1 MPPRKKQTIK
11 LNQALPMKESSSSSS
26 SGKSYADVVK
36 NGTKRT
42 IQRKSSTKA
51 IVISSSDPEMVE
63 NVDVGEISTIAN
75 TTARTHTPPPR
86 DAPDVALLTRS
97 LGNLSTPSS
106 QRSFTLL
113 EVSPNMIPLSP
124 IAPSS
129 PIAPRSYAEIAR
141 SAIGPSTRQ
150 TTNSTNLFPPAT
162 TRALQRG
169 KMSEKEADLLVAH
182 LVVPDELVDDVAAGL
197 AAVKEVFDILYPQKT
212 KTNCR
217 KTIQMWKLMTQ
228 SIMYALN

>member
-11 LNQALPMKESSSSSS
+11 LNQALPMKDSNSSSSS
-26 SGKSYADVVK
+26 SGKSLTLVLK

-42 IQRKSSTKA
+42 IHRKSSIKA
-51 IVISSSDPEMVE
+51 IVISSSDPEIVE
-63 NVDVGEISTIAN
+63 NVDVGDISTIAN

-97 LGNLSTPSS
+97 LENQNTPSS

-113 EVSPNMIPLSP
+113 DISPNMIPLSP
-124 IAPSS
+124 IAPTT
-129 PIAPRSYAEIAR
+129 YADT
-141 SAIGPSTRQ
+141 AIGPSTRQ

-169 KMSEKEADLLVAH
+169 KMSEKEADRLFAPDA
-182 LVVPDELVDDVAAGL
+182 VPDEYVADVAAGL
-197 AAVKEVFDILYPQKT
+197 AALEEVFDILYPKN
-212 KTNCR
+212 KNS
-217 KTIQMWKLMTQ
+217 L
-228 SIMYALN
+228 